1 MVWSHRVPLLATA
14 VFVGL
19 FPYAYSLSTNTV
31 LDERIYSTEAF
42 EFYSK
47 GLFPLVY
54 PLLPAL
60 TAVSLTV
67 FGLQKHAFIIV
78 PFLSTVIAIWFTYDL
93 SLKLS
98 GDRKRAAIAVFLLI
112 SNPVII
118 WLSTRHMTDTLFT
131 LLTLLVFWSLL
142 RGNLTPRYAFL
153 AGVFSILAYLARYPG
168 LLLFPFIAL
177 ALALTSRST
186 RLTSAYLASLILLV
200 PYWLMNAYLFGGF
213 FPTESYSLSFVQP
226 RLDVPASLV
235 LEVGGKIL
243 VGLGPIFINTLLF
256 IPPFLIMAIRER
268 RRGES
273 SNVAGYAP
281 GFLRHAW
288 LLIFVYIVY
297 FSIFQAGYF
306 TLVSFTWGFSVS
318 ADHLTRWIGGAVMP
332 LIVQL
337 VRPPSRHNKLNL
349 LLIAVSVI
357 VGIAVGY
364 YLTNYSNLYS
374 HIPVSWTDF
383 LREPKAAW

>member
-1 MVWSHRVPLLATA
+1 MVRSRWISLLATG
-14 VFVGL
+14 VFIGV
-19 FPYAYSLSTNTV
+19 FTYAYSLSTNTV

-42 EFYSK
+42 ELYSK

-60 TAVSLTV
+60 TALSLV
-67 FGLQKHAFIIV
+67 VLGLQKHAFIIV
-78 PFLSTVIAIWFTYDL
+78 PFFSTVIAIWFTYDL
-93 SLKLS
+93 SLRLS
-98 GDRKRAAIAVFLLI
+98 GDRNRAAISVFLLA

-142 RGNLTPRYAFL
+142 RKNLTARYAFL
-153 AGVFSILAYLARYPG
+153 GGVFSILAYLARYPG
-168 LLLFPFIAL
+168 LVIFPFITV
-177 ALALTSRST
+177 ALALTSRSKRVT
-186 RLTSAYLASLILLV
+186 AAYLASLVLLI
-200 PYWLMNAYLFGGF
+200 PYWLVNFYLFGGF

-226 RLDVPASLV
+226 RLEVPVSLI

-243 VGLGPIFINTLLF
+243 VGLGPIFLNTVLF
-256 IPPFLIMAIRER
+256 IPPFLIMAV
-268 RRGES
+268 RGRGRGRF
-273 SNVAGYAP
+273 SNATEHTT

-288 LLIFVYIVY
+288 LLIFVYVVY
-297 FSIFQAGYF
+297 FSVFQAGYF

-332 LIVQL
+332 LIVLL
-337 VRPPSRHNKLNL
+337 VRPPSRHKKLNL
-349 LLIAVSVI
+349 LLILVSVI

-364 YLTNYSNLYS
+364 YLTNYNNLYS
-374 HIPVSWTDF
+374 HIPVSWDDF